1 LKLWILAT
9 AALLAGCAAA
19 AAQPE
24 VDADLARTF
33 DRGLVHYRVD
43 GATRSQPVADA
54 LPLLRTLDRSA
65 FRGTVVYLHGCD
77 GVNAISTR
85 SADLLAAAGYLA
97 FVPDSFARTNKPVS
111 CDPGRF
117 EGGLHREVLAWRQA
131 EAGYALKQVKALPA
145 VDPARVFLMGLS
157 EGAIAT
163 ATYVGEPLAG
173 RIVEGWTCHA
183 GWPEYRGLAAPPG
196 EPVLALSSEN
206 DPWFQDPV
214 LRGDCAEFIGPPST
228 WRRSVVFRPPHP
240 AASQHDL
247 MWNLDARRLVL
258 DFLAQAVPH

>member
-1 LKLWILAT
+1 LRLFGVGAAALLTVLAAT
-9 AALLAGCAAA
+9 AAA
-19 AAQPE
+19 PE
-24 VDADLARTF
+24 VEVELARTF
-33 DRGLVHYRVD
+33 DRGFVHFRID
-43 GATRSQPVADA
+43 GATRSQTIADA
-54 LPLLRTLDRSA
+54 LPALRKLDPFA
-65 FRGTVVYLHGCD
+65 FRATVVYLHGCD

-85 SADLLAAAGYLA
+85 TADLLAASGYLV

-111 CDPGRF
+111 CDVSRF

-131 EAGYALKQVKALPA
+131 EAGYALKQVKALPS
-145 VDPARVFLMGLS
+145 VDPARIFLMGLS

-163 ATYVGEPLAG
+163 ATFAGEPLAG
-173 RIVEGWTCHA
+173 RVIEGWTCHA
-183 GWPEYRGLAAPPG
+183 GWPEYRGLAASRG

-214 LRGDCAEFIGPPST
+214 LRGDCAEYLGPPSPL
-228 WRRSVVFRPPHP
+228 RRSIVFRPPHP

-258 DFLAQAVPH
+258 DFLARAAPR